1 MDAAVE
7 KVTVEQLQWIASR
20 AERTDR
26 MPTRENKIP
35 VLAAARAAPPGD
47 GTNGVNRLI
56 G

>member
-1 MDAAVE
+1 MPLSK

-26 MPTRENKIP
+26 MPRREKLLA
-35 VLAAARAAPPGD
+35 LAAALAASLGT
-47 GTNGVNRLI
+47 GTNGGKRLK

>member
-1 MDAAVE
+1 MPLSK

-26 MPTRENKIP
+26 MPQRFKQII
-35 VLAAARAAPPGD
+35 VLAASRPWPPGE
-47 GTNGVNRLI
+47 GTNGVNKLV